1 MSVEPVWYLLTL
13 RNLLR
18 FEAVKISTRSALFG
32 AEGKAAQG
40 EAIKKEYNGRREA
53 GNGR

>member
-1 MSVEPVWYLLTL
+1 MSVEPVWYLLAL
-13 RNLLR
+13 HKLLR

-32 AEGKAAQG
+32 VEGKEAQD

-53 GNGR
+53 ENG